1 MSCLTAFALLLDPFK
16 QARQGAK
23 YIFLSSL
30 DPDEVFDATCNLLS
44 AWSWEHSCFML
55 ETVLEIGVTTTFPV
69 MNSNF
74 ALVLSSS
81 KLGEVR

>member
-30 DPDEVFDATCNLLS
+30 IPEDDFNATCNLLS
-44 AWSWEHSCFML
+44 AWFWEHSCFML
-55 ETVLEIGVTTTFPV
+55 QTL
-69 MNSNF
+69 
-74 ALVLSSS
+74 L
-81 KLGEVR
+81 